1 MTNCALAPLPRR
13 GVQLEE
19 WQEYAI
25 STIQAYLHQA
35 SQERMPLTPIVCNF
49 PNFSNERHHI
59 VPWLSYRIQK
69 VCEQGDAHAER
80 LARDALATHQGIHA
94 AAFDGISFVSPYGW
108 CYEEDSWRPTNN
120 KKLCYLARSMLNGYR
135 LDKPIQSRTNDLRDW
150 DGSGLL
156 LNRLHFGDG
165 QARGL
170 AVWFAWNV
178 MLKYIDTPNF
188 ISSPNFALVFRSLLL
203 VPAVFQDRHQG
214 LSRRCLVRQHNQES
228 EEENL
233 EENFAV

>member
-1 MTNCALAPLPRR
+1 MASCALAPRPKR

-19 WQEYAI
+19 WQEYTI

-59 VPWLSYRIQK
+59 VPWLSYRIQR
-69 VCEQGDAHAER
+69 VCQQGDAHAER
-80 LARDALATHQGIHA
+80 LAREALATHQGIKA

-135 LDKPIQSRTNDLRDW
+135 LDKPIQSRTNDLIKRLGRQRFAPKSLALRGRPGPWAGCVVCVECDA
-150 DGSGLL
+150 GLH
-156 LNRLHFGDG
+156 R
-165 QARGL
+165 QA
-170 AVWFAWNV
+170 
-178 MLKYIDTPNF
+178 
-188 ISSPNFALVFRSLLL
+188 
-203 VPAVFQDRHQG
+203 
-214 LSRRCLVRQHNQES
+214 
-228 EEENL
+228 
-233 EENFAV
+233 